1 MRKMFTLA
9 LAAFAGLVPVMAAQ
23 AADKPVLTIYTYDSF
38 ASEWGPGPA
47 VEKAFEATCDCDL
60 NFVALDSSIGIL
72 GRVQLE
78 GASSKA
84 DIVLGL
90 DNNLMATARET
101 GLFADHGVKLSG
113 RTALPVEFSDD
124 VFVPFD
130 WGHFAFVYNA
140 ETMPTPPGIDEGT
153 CRRAGRPSYRDSGS
167 ADLDSRSRALAMGAV
182 DLWRQRAGSVGRPC
196 AKDRDR
202 DKRVVGCLLDVP

>member
-1 MRKMFTLA
+1 MS
-9 LAAFAGLVPVMAAQ
+9 AQ
-23 AADKPVLTIYTYDSF
+23 ASDTPVLTVYTYDPLRRN
-38 ASEWGPGPA
+38 GVPA
-47 VEKAFEATCDCDL
+47 RLLKAFEATCDCDL

-140 ETMPTPPGIDEGT
+140 ETMPTPPN
-153 CRRAGRPSYRDSGS
+153 R
-167 ADLDSRSRALAMGAV
+167 
-182 DLWRQRAGSVGRPC
+182 
-196 AKDRDR
+196 
-202 DKRVVGCLLDVP
+202 

>member
-1 MRKMFTLA
+1 MFTLA
-9 LAAFAGLVPVMAAQ
+9 LAVFAGLVPVMAAQ

-113 RTALPVEFSDD
+113 RDGAS
-124 VFVPFD
+124 
-130 WGHFAFVYNA
+130 
-140 ETMPTPPGIDEGT
+140 
-153 CRRAGRPSYRDSGS
+153 GRI
-167 ADLDSRSRALAMGAV
+167 
-182 DLWRQRAGSVGRPC
+182 QR
-196 AKDRDR
+196 
-202 DKRVVGCLLDVP
+202 